1 MTGTEYDKDVV
12 NDYYAAMCEDI
23 MEQKKRI
30 GGDWA
35 IAHVVFSRD
44 VRDMMR
50 YNRLL
55 LHTKY

>member
-1 MTGTEYDKDVV
+1 MAGLEYDKDVV
-12 NDYYAAMCEDI
+12 NEYYAAMCKDI